1 MMMMVMIKFATAVTF
16 WHMSSRERRSLSN
29 LRGHSAHFDHSAT
42 VPIVSLCLCQT
53 QKLQF
58 SPGQSLH
65 CQTSWTILSFYWSW
79 WYIISGFQEAFALQP
94 NMNLIHTCTW
104 ESFVNT
110 RNSIHKSTQFL
121 LERPKHLLV
130 YPGFCLG
137 VGIVS
142 WFFGGCLA
150 MAYQAVREGGRV
162 LNITSKVSHQLRS
175 THAACLKGTTWQFKY
190 KHCKMSKPSHLT
202 MKTVWIPVLSVLELE
217 KNRLLL

>member
-29 LRGHSAHFDHSAT
+29 LRGHSAHFDRSAT

-58 SPGQSLH
+58 SPGQSVH
-65 CQTSWTILSFYWSW
+65 CQTSWTILSFYRSW
-79 WYIISGFQEAFALQP
+79 WYIISGGSQEVFALKP
-94 NMNLIHTCTW
+94 NMNFIYVLENPLVDTTHA
-104 ESFVNT
+104 
-110 RNSIHKSTQFL
+110 IHKSTQFL

-150 MAYQAVREGGRV
+150 MAYRAVRGGRGG
-162 LNITSKVSHQLRS
+162 
-175 THAACLKGTTWQFKY
+175 C
-190 KHCKMSKPSHLT
+190 
-202 MKTVWIPVLSVLELE
+202 
-217 KNRLLL
+217 